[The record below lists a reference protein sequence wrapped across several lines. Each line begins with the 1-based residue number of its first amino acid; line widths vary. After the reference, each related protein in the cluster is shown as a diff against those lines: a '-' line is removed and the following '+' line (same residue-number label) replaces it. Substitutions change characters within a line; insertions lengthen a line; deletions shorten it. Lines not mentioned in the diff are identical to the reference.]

1 MRKFWMYMPAFL
13 MVVMLTGCIVNPYKD
28 GIEALE
34 NGRYEEAAKEFKEAV
49 KKEQNK
55 ADSYRGLGIALWE
68 TEDYDGAKKALETAL
83 KEGTEKTGT
92 ICNLLGNCE
101 LQSGNMKEA
110 IAYFE
115 EGLSLKGNSDELI
128 QSMRFNC
135 IFAYEKLGDMN
146 TAKSLL
152 ADYTADYPE
161 DEAAVKE
168 AQFLEKR

>member
-13 MVVMLTGCIVNPYKD
+13 MVVMLTGCIVNPYKN

-83 KEGTEKTGT
+83 KEGTG
-92 ICNLLGNCE
+92 LGIVNF
-101 LQSGNMKEA
+101 SRA
-110 IAYFE
+110 I
-115 EGLSLKGNSDELI
+115 
-128 QSMRFNC
+128 
-135 IFAYEKLGDMN
+135 
-146 TAKSLL
+146 
-152 ADYTADYPE
+152 
-161 DEAAVKE
+161 
-168 AQFLEKR
+168 